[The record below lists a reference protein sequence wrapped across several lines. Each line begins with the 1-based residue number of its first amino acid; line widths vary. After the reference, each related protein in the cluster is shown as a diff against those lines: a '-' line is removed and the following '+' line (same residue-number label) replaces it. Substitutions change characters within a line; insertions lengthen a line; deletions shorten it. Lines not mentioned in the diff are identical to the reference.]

1 MKRDEEIKSE
11 ADFSYG
17 GNYKS
22 LQKQCFIEGAKWA
35 DKTMI
40 EKACNWIKEH
50 IMIPYEGKFDSNG
63 PLATDYLEWCKD
75 RLEESERIVNE
86 FKKAMEE

>member
-1 MKRDEEIKSE
+1 
-11 ADFSYG
+11 
-17 GNYKS
+17 
-22 LQKQCFIEGAKWA
+22 
-35 DKTMI
+35 MI
-40 EKACNWIKEH
+40 EKACNWIKKH
-50 IMIPYEGKFDSNG
+50 IMIPYEGKFDGNE